1 MPEIYSTYERKN
13 THRRTHQTKTE
24 RQRPYHIMA
33 CQKDKL
39 RSQQFLQK
47 IEKQQHREI
56 DLLFRISEILQ
67 EDFLPVIRRCCV
79 VKFTTKTCQINNRL
93 GSILQHDF
101 LHIDY

>member
-67 EDFLPVIRRCCV
+67 EDFFAGYSEMLCGKIHHKNVS
-79 VKFTTKTCQINNRL
+79 N
-93 GSILQHDF
+93 
-101 LHIDY
+101 